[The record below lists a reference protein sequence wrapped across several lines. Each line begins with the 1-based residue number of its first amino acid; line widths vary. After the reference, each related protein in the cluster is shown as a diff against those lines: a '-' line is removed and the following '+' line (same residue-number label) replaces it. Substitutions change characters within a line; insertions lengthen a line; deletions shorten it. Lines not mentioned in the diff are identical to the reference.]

1 VTALPSADAVRAS
14 ARGALDGARAAV
26 SILADGLGPLGVIGA
41 TALLAGAVA
50 LGSADA
56 TRTEALALESQ
67 AAALHEAARHAAR
80 VRLRTPSARRE
91 AVAPTSASVGLPVQ
105 KPSAPVLPLSVLAQA
120 ERRGLKLGP
129 VEYRAAR
136 STASVRR
143 VDVQFTATGRYLPAR
158 QWLADALATMPHAQ
172 LVELSLQ
179 RAGAGAG
186 TGDTDLEIRV
196 VLAVHFGAN
205 G

>member
-1 VTALPSADAVRAS
+1 MSARTSADALRTA

-41 TALLAGAVA
+41 TALLAGIVA
-50 LGSADA
+50 LGAAEA
-56 TRTEALALESQ
+56 TQTEALALESQ
-67 AAALHEAARHAAR
+67 AAALHEVARHAAR
-80 VRLRTPSARRE
+80 VRMRAPSVRRE
-91 AVAPTSASVGLPVQ
+91 AVAPIAMSVGLPVQ
-105 KPSAPVLPLSVLAQA
+105 KPSAPVLPGSVFAQA

-136 STASVRR
+136 SSASVRR

-172 LVELSLQ
+172 IVELSLQ
-179 RAGAGAG
+179 RAGDA
-186 TGDTDLEIRV
+186 DTDLEIRV

>member
-1 VTALPSADAVRAS
+1 MSALPSADMLRTA
-14 ARGALDGARAAV
+14 ARGALDGARAGV

-41 TALLAGAVA
+41 TALLTGIVA
-50 LGSADA
+50 LGAAEA

-80 VRLRTPSARRE
+80 VRMRAPSVRRE
-91 AVAPTSASVGLPVQ
+91 AVAPIAMSVGLPVQ
-105 KPSAPVLPLSVLAQA
+105 KPSAPVLPGSVFAQA

-136 STASVRR
+136 SSASVRR

-172 LVELSLQ
+172 IVELSLQ
-179 RAGAGAG
+179 RAGDA
-186 TGDTDLEIRV
+186 DTDLEIRV
-196 VLAVHFGAN
+196 VLALHFGAN